1 MLVACSLHVSGAARA
16 DEPPST
22 VVDGVAL
29 RFFAPESGGA
39 AHPRFITSR
48 MLAFEARLVAKAED
62 PAYKGGYQERH
73 ERAAIERHVTEEI
86 LASLPLERA
95 PDEEELSRIT
105 TEFRAGL
112 LQRIGGE
119 DALNAQAAAEGISPR
134 EIDALLNRRARA
146 AIYIHRS
153 ITPILYPS
161 EEELREGF
169 RMAAHPF
176 HAQKFEDARLAFSR
190 WYVEERLK
198 STEGSYY
205 QAARTRI
212 QMFPTKTQ

>member
-1 MLVACSLHVSGAARA
+1 MHVSGVAHA
-16 DEPPST
+16 DEPPSVT
-22 VVDGVAL
+22 VDGVAL

-39 AHPRFITSR
+39 AHPRFISSR
-48 MLAFEARLVAKAED
+48 TLAFEARLVAKAED

-73 ERAAIERHVTEEI
+73 ERSAIERHITEEI

-95 PDEEELSRIT
+95 PDEEELARIAA
-105 TEFRAGL
+105 EFRAAL

-119 DALNAQAAAEGISPR
+119 QALEAQATAEGIGPR
-134 EIDALLNRRARA
+134 EIDALLLRRARA
-146 AIYIHRS
+146 ALYIHRS

-176 HAQKFEDARLAFSR
+176 HAQKFEDARIAFSR

-212 QMFPTKTQ
+212 QVFPTKAQ